1 MHGSRIVNEPVLS
14 LIQSDHP
21 EKWQEILADLITEP
35 KALAGILQLDP
46 AECPPGLAAA
56 DAFPMKVPRPFVQ
69 RMEVGNWQDP
79 LLRQVWPS
87 MDEEVPDPSL
97 HADPLQEAQFNVQP
111 GLLHKYRGRVLLT
124 AAPHCAIH
132 CRYCFRRHFDYQA
145 NTPGRARWRETLD
158 YIASDISIEEA
169 ILSGGDPLAASDSYL
184 SWLLQEL
191 DNIPHIKTIRIH
203 TRLPVV
209 IPQRVDSGLLAV
221 LGKLNKRCVIVL
233 HCNHSS
239 EIDQAVAQALSALR
253 EQGHTLLNQ
262 AVVLKG
268 VNDDS
273 ETLASL
279 SRALFEHGVLPYY
292 LHIPDRVSGTGHFRV
307 SETKARELI
316 HQMQSR
322 LPGYLVPTLVREDPG
337 EPNKTRLG

>member
-1 MHGSRIVNEPVLS
+1 VNEPVLS

-35 KALAGILQLDP
+35 KALAEILQLDL
-46 AECPPGLAAA
+46 AKCPPGLAAA

-69 RMEVGNWQDP
+69 RMEVDNWQDP

-87 MDEEVPDPSL
+87 IDEELPDPSL
-97 HADPLQEAQFNVQP
+97 QTDPLQEAQFNIEA
-111 GLLHKYRGRVLLT
+111 GLLHKYHGRVLLT

-145 NTPGRARWRETLD
+145 NTPGRARWREALD
-158 YIASDISIEEA
+158 YIAADNSIEEA
-169 ILSGGDPLAASDSYL
+169 ILSGGDPLAAADNYL

-191 DNIPHIKTIRIH
+191 DSLPQIKTIRIH

-233 HCNHSS
+233 HCNHSN
-239 EIDQAVAQALSALR
+239 EIDQPVAKVMSALQQ
-253 EQGHTLLNQ
+253 QGHTLLNQ

-268 VNDDS
+268 VNDDV
-273 ETLASL
+273 EALASL
-279 SRALFEHGVLPYY
+279 SHALFEHGVLPYY

-307 SETKARELI
+307 SEAKAQELI
-316 HQMQSR
+316 RQMQSR